1 MYRAAVMVASKM
13 ASRIGGEKRASQV
26 LIAKID
32 TMGGF
37 L

>member
-1 MYRAAVMVASKM
+1 MYGAAVMVASKM
-13 ASRIGGEKRASQV
+13 ASQL